1 MTDLNGKV
9 VVVTGAVGNLG
20 RATIDA
26 VRAAGGTAVAVDRSQ
41 ERLDATFGAAGDLA
55 DALLLG
61 DVDLAQEQGAQAM
74 VEAAVDRFG
83 RIDGLVNTVGGF
95 RGGKTLGEEDLD
107 TWDAMMTVNL
117 RTTLL
122 ACRAVVPVMLGQS
135 SGAIVNVS
143 SGAAHAGP
151 ARLAA
156 YSASKAAVLRLT
168 ESLASETKTQGVRV
182 NAVLP
187 GTIDTPQNRAAMP
200 KADTSKWVPPQDI
213 ATVIAF
219 LLSDAARAVTGAAVP
234 VLGRA

>member
-1 MTDLNGKV
+1 MDLNGKV

-20 RATIDA
+20 RATVDVVKNLGA
-26 VRAAGGTAVAVDRSQ
+26 TVVAADRSQ
-41 ERLDATFGAAGDLA
+41 DRLDATFGAPGVPA
-55 DALLLG
+55 DMLLLG
-61 DVDLAQEQGAQAM
+61 GIDLAYEQGA
-74 VEAAVDRFG
+74 EALVNGAVDRFG
-83 RIDGLVNTVGGF
+83 RVDGLVNTVGGF
-95 RGGKTLGEEDLD
+95 RGGKTLSEEDLA

-122 ACRAVVPVMLGQS
+122 ACRAVVPVMLGQG

-143 SGAAHAGP
+143 SGAAHSGP

-156 YSASKAAVLRLT
+156 YSASKAAVLRLS
-168 ESLASETKTQGVRV
+168 ESLASETKAHGVRV

-187 GTIDTPQNRAAMP
+187 GTIDTPQNREAMP
-200 KADTSKWVPPQDI
+200 KADTSKWVPPEDI

-219 LLSDAARAVTGAAVP
+219 LLSNGARAVTGAAVP